1 MLIAILKIIL
11 AIGIIL
17 TIVLALAWVVNRS
30 KMFTSRR
37 LFEQGYILTSENRK
51 TICFEN
57 YMEARSYQE
66 RAKEHGVEY
75 SIYMVSNGRIGK
87 LV

>member
-1 MLIAILKIIL
+1 MIGILQIVIAIATILIIVLVLARL
-11 AIGIIL
+11 AI
-17 TIVLALAWVVNRS
+17 RS
-30 KMFTSRR
+30 KYFAFHR

>member
-1 MLIAILKIIL
+1 VLARL
-11 AIGIIL
+11 AI
-17 TIVLALAWVVNRS
+17 RS
-30 KMFTSRR
+30 KYFAFHR